1 MGPARV
7 HPSLVRTFPQLTP
20 AGSRRYLKID
30 LEIRGIYLPYIGF
43 FAVLGLFE
51 GALKPYHP
59 LAALI
64 TGIVGNFTGIERPGI
79 YDNGSEMVRFQ

>member
-7 HPSLVRTFPQLTP
+7 HPSLVRTFSQITRTGP
-20 AGSRRYLKID
+20 RRYLKIVS
-30 LEIRGIYLPYIGF
+30 EIRGIYLPYIGF

-51 GALKPYHP
+51 WALKPYHP